1 MIFLA
6 DADLGE
12 SPETV
17 SSRPGWSSMQAVTE
31 GRIIVLDTDIASR
44 WGPRVV
50 DFLEQVESAIES
62 LNLD

>member
-1 MIFLA
+1 
-6 DADLGE
+6 
-12 SPETV
+12 
-17 SSRPGWSSMQAVTE
+17 MQAVAE

-50 DFLEQVESAIES
+50 DFLDQVKSEIEL